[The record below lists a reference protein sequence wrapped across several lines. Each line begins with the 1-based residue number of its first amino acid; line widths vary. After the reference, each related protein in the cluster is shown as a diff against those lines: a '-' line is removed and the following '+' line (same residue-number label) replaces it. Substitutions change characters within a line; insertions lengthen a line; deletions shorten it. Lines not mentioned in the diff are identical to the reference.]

1 MHLNP
6 SSRMETIPF
15 DEQEIRGSIP
25 DRFARI
31 VSTYPERLAVISGDL
46 ALSYG
51 DLGDISDRI
60 AQALCARLGNQAEA
74 IALLTTHGATT
85 VIALMGVIKAGKF
98 YCALDP
104 DDPVSRNRAVL
115 ANLSARLL
123 IADQKCLPRARQIAP
138 SQCAVTT
145 LEELESHPLSH
156 DLQGLILNHATRA
169 AIYYTSGTTGEPKG
183 IPRDHHGMLYRAWL
197 DSVVL
202 GLKPWDRLV
211 MLRRFMFSGSSG
223 DIYSALLSG
232 ATLCI
237 YDVKQLGISMLPG
250 YLDSEK
256 ITIFRPPI
264 ELLRYF
270 LDNLERNASFPNV
283 RCIALSGDVL
293 FKNDIARIRRHFA
306 KGVSIVYQL
315 SASETGVLARWVID
329 ADTRIDTDIVP
340 VGFPV
345 PGKEILILDDDLK
358 KLGPDQIGQICVRTG
373 LMPSKEESLPDFMEN
388 QFIADPDNPTRRVF
402 LTGDIGRMR
411 RDGLLEFIG
420 RKDFQVKIRGY
431 RVNTPAV
438 VSKLMGVNGV
448 RRAAVAAKTNPTGEK
463 QLVAYLI
470 PAPTA
475 RLSAEGLRAS
485 LAQDLPDYML
495 PTAFVFMDQIPVNAN
510 GKIDY
515 HALPDPD
522 WSHPEVQS
530 KPVAP
535 RDDVEWR
542 LINLWEDTLG
552 VEQIGIQDDFFALGG
567 HSLTAADLVVRIEK
581 EFGKKLYPAI
591 LLENNTVERLA
602 KVLKQQ
608 HIPAKLVIPIQT
620 GGSRPPLFLAPGNE
634 GDTLYFRNLA
644 SYLGDDQPVYGLQ
657 VTDLGSAL
665 PALTDLKAMAAYYAR
680 EIRALQPA
688 GPYYLA
694 GHSFG
699 GRLVFAI
706 AQLLAEAG
714 DPIGLL
720 VLMDTF
726 APGQH
731 PQAQWHERIRIHLNN
746 LHTLPAR
753 EWFGYFRQRVNNAV
767 VQLSRYRTVRFI
779 IGRLRLVPPDP
790 AFKNRMAARG
800 YVYRPYPGKL
810 VFFRVKDRAS
820 FVRTDLTAGWRDYA
834 ASLEVHD
841 VPGDHATL
849 IQEPHLHVLA
859 GELNQCLQDARS
871 EAAEKKKTGLSS

>member
-1 MHLNP
+1 MHLN
-6 SSRMETIPF
+6 SSNHMETIPF

-31 VSTYPERLAVISGDL
+31 VSTFPERLAVISGDL
-46 ALSYG
+46 ALTYG

-60 AQALCARLGNQAEA
+60 AQSLCARLGNQAEA

-115 ANLSARLL
+115 ANLSAHLL

-138 SQCAVTT
+138 NQCAVTT
-145 LEELESHPLSH
+145 IEELETHPLSH
-156 DLQGLILNHATRA
+156 DLQGLILNHTTRA

-250 YLDSEK
+250 YLNSEK

-270 LDNLERNASFPNV
+270 LDNLERNDSFPNV

-293 FKNDIARIRRHFA
+293 FKKDIARIRSHFA

-345 PGKEILILDDDLK
+345 PGKEILILDDDGR
-358 KLGPDQIGQICVRTG
+358 KLSPGMTGEISVR
-373 LMPSKEESLPDFMEN
+373 SSLIDAQSGKYPEFMEN
-388 QFIADPDNPTRRVF
+388 QFITDPDHSSGRIYR
-402 LTGDIGRMR
+402 TGDLGRMR
-411 RDGLLEFIG
+411 QDGLLEFVG
-420 RKDFQVKIRGY
+420 RKDFQQKIRGY
-431 RVNTPAV
+431 RVNMPAIL
-438 VSKLMGVNGV
+438 SKLMEVKGV
-448 RRAAVAAKTNPTGEK
+448 RRAAVTARADPTGEK
-463 QLVAYLI
+463 RVVAYLT
-470 PAPTA
+470 PALGAT
-475 RLSAEGLRAS
+475 LSAEGLRAS

-495 PTAFVFMDQIPVNAN
+495 PAAFVFMDQIPVNAN

-522 WSHPEVQS
+522 WSHPEVHS
-530 KPVAP
+530 ELMAP
-535 RDDVEWR
+535 RDDIERR
-542 LINLWEDTLG
+542 LVDLWQAALG
-552 VEQIGIQDDFFALGG
+552 VEQVGIQDDFFALGG
-567 HSLTAADLVVRIEK
+567 HSLSAADLVVRIEK
-581 EFGKKLYPAI
+581 ELGKKLYPAI
-591 LLENNTVERLA
+591 LLDCNTVERLA
-602 KVLKQQ
+602 QVLKQSDM
-608 HIPAKLVIPIQT
+608 PAKLIIPIQV
-620 GGSRPPLFLAPGNE
+620 GGGRPALFLAPGNG

-644 SYLGDDQPVYGLQ
+644 SYLGADQPVYGLQ
-657 VTDLGSAL
+657 VTDLGSLL
-665 PALTDLKAMAAYYAR
+665 PVLTDLEAMAAYYVR

-699 GRLVFAI
+699 GRLAFAI
-706 AQLLAEAG
+706 AQLLAQAG
-714 DPIGLL
+714 EPIGLL

-726 APGQH
+726 APGQY
-731 PQAQWHERIRIHLNN
+731 PQALWYERIRIHLNN
-746 LHTLPAR
+746 LRTLPAG
-753 EWFGYFRQRVNNAV
+753 EWFGYFRKRVNDAV
-767 VQLSRYRTVRFI
+767 VRLSRYRAVRFI
-779 IGRLRLVPPDP
+779 IGRLRLVPPGP
-790 AFKNRMAARG
+790 SSKNRIAARG
-800 YVYRPYPGKL
+800 YVYRPYPGKMI
-810 VFFRVKDRAS
+810 FFRVKDRP
-820 FVRTDLTAGWRDYA
+820 FYVRTDLTSGWQNYA

-841 VPGDHATL
+841 VPGNHATL
-849 IQEPHLHVLA
+849 IQEPHLHFLA
-859 GELNQCLQDARS
+859 GELNKCLQEAQS
-871 EAAEKKKTGLSS
+871 EAAAKNRSGLSS

>member
-1 MHLNP
+1 
-6 SSRMETIPF
+6 METIPF
-15 DEQEIRGSIP
+15 NEQEIKGSIP

-31 VSTYPERLAVISGDL
+31 VSTFPERLAVISGDL
-46 ALSYG
+46 ALTYG
-51 DLGDISDRI
+51 ELGDISDRI
-60 AQALCARLGNQAEA
+60 AKSLCARLGNQAEA

-123 IADQKCLPRARQIAP
+123 IADQKCLVRARQIAP
-138 SQCAVTT
+138 NQCEVTT
-145 LEELESHPLSH
+145 IEELETHPLSY

-169 AIYYTSGTTGEPKG
+169 AISYTSGTTGEPKG

-250 YLDSEK
+250 YLNSEK

-293 FKNDIARIRRHFA
+293 FKKDIARIRSHFA

-345 PGKEILILDDDLK
+345 PGKEILILDDDGR
-358 KLGPDQIGQICVRTG
+358 KLSPGMTGEISVR
-373 LMPSKEESLPDFMEN
+373 SSLLDAQGGKNPDFMEN
-388 QFIADPDNPTRRVF
+388 QFITDPDHSSGRIYR
-402 LTGDIGRMR
+402 TGDLGRMR
-411 RDGLLEFIG
+411 KDGLLEFVG
-420 RKDFQVKIRGY
+420 RKDFQQKIRGY
-431 RVNTPAV
+431 RVNMPAIL
-438 VSKLMGVNGV
+438 SKLMEVKGV
-448 RRAAVAAKTNPTGEK
+448 RRAAVTARADPTGEK
-463 QLVAYLI
+463 RVVAYLT
-470 PAPTA
+470 PALGA
-475 RLSAEGLRAS
+475 NLSAEGLRAS

-495 PTAFVFMDQIPVNAN
+495 PAAFVLLDQIPINAN

-522 WSHPEVQS
+522 WSHPEVHS
-530 KPVAP
+530 DFMAP
-535 RDDVEWR
+535 RDDIER
-542 LINLWEDTLG
+542 LLVDLWQATLG

-567 HSLTAADLVVRIEK
+567 HSLRAAELVVRIEK
-581 EFGKKLYPAI
+581 ELGKKLYPAI
-591 LLENNTVERLA
+591 LLECNTVERLA
-602 KVLKQQ
+602 QVLKQPDM
-608 HIPAKLVIPIQT
+608 PAKLIIPIQV
-620 GGSRPPLFLAPGNE
+620 GGDRPALFLAPGNG

-644 SYLGDDQPVYGLQ
+644 SYLGTDQPVYGLQ
-657 VTDLGSAL
+657 VTDLGSLL
-665 PALTDLKAMAAYYAR
+665 PVLTDLEAMAAYYVR
-680 EIRALQPA
+680 EISRSPASWPVLSGGSFIRRPA
-688 GPYYLA
+688 GVCHRSASRPSRGTDRPACPDGYICTR
-694 GHSFG
+694 S
-699 GRLVFAI
+699 I
-706 AQLLAEAG
+706 
-714 DPIGLL
+714 P
-720 VLMDTF
+720 
-726 APGQH
+726 PG
-731 PQAQWHERIRIHLNN
+731 
-746 LHTLPAR
+746 
-753 EWFGYFRQRVNNAV
+753 AV
-767 VQLSRYRTVRFI
+767 V
-779 IGRLRLVPPDP
+779 
-790 AFKNRMAARG
+790 
-800 YVYRPYPGKL
+800 
-810 VFFRVKDRAS
+810 
-820 FVRTDLTAGWRDYA
+820 
-834 ASLEVHD
+834 
-841 VPGDHATL
+841 
-849 IQEPHLHVLA
+849 
-859 GELNQCLQDARS
+859 
-871 EAAEKKKTGLSS
+871 